1 MSLIT
6 DEAILLLLIVS
17 SKLRRKNIYV
27 HERQSDAWVI
37 KIHRNFEKYKK
48 IRLVKKQKIE
58 WSFLARVR
66 STLGFI
72 LMDPQMNR
80 YLSS

>member
-6 DEAILLLLIVS
+6 DEAILPLLIVS

-27 HERQSDAWVI
+27 LERQSDAWVI

-48 IRLVKKQKIE
+48 IRLEKKQKIE
-58 WSFLARVR
+58 
-66 STLGFI
+66 
-72 LMDPQMNR
+72 
-80 YLSS
+80 